1 MVWKRVHMK
10 VRQSAIRTFSSVCCY
25 TSFTTVETVSYCE
38 GEGRLVV
45 RFPVS
50 GQTSGAEPARCVRM
64 ANEHYLELKENPVQF
79 EHASSVN
86 NVFFDEANK
95 QVFAVRSGGATG
107 VVVKGPDDKS
117 SVAFRMD
124 DKGEVKCIKFSI
136 GNKILAVQRTSKSV
150 DFINFIPD
158 YPHMEFTQEC
168 KTKNANVLG
177 FCWTS
182 WNEIVFI
189 TDQGVEFY
197 QVFPD
202 KRSLKLQKSQN
213 INVNWYQY
221 CPETAVL
228 LLSTTVQGNV
238 LQPLAFRNGTISKM
252 SKFEIEL
259 PVIPKPAKLSLSE
272 RDVAIATIYGQLY
285 VMYLKH
291 HSRTPNS
298 PGAEVVLYHL
308 PREGPCKKSHV
319 LKLNT
324 TGKFALNI
332 VDNLVVV
339 HHQSSQTSLIFD
351 IKLKEPDCAVNTHQP
366 VLPARSIHPYRVSL
380 SGPVVV
386 PSQPPVPCQLYSS
399 SWSVF
404 QPDIIISAS
413 EGYLWYLQVKL
424 APMVHLLEDKGK
436 LMDFLLRRRDC
447 KLVILSVCSQILGG
461 HEEAGLPVV
470 ATVFDKL
477 NQVYKDYLEAD
488 QSYTAAM
495 ESGPSRGSTAQKRP
509 VRTQAVIDQS
519 DMYTHVLSAFTE
531 RRDVSHKFII
541 AVLMEYIRSLN
552 QNQIT
557 VQHYLYELVI
567 KTLVQHNLFYMLHQF
582 LQYHVLSDSKP
593 LACLLL
599 SLESTYPPAHQL
611 SLDMLK
617 SGPVCSV
624 CLRPM
629 MRSWRFCCPSSRFWA
644 LSDSSAASAA
654 MTMFQPGSSWMQR
667 ARPET
672 RCCSTPCSDRSSR
685 GTSVYEETPPLTQ
698 VNTVRST
705 WSTSSSCLGSRH

>member
-1 MVWKRVHMK
+1 M
-10 VRQSAIRTFSSVCCY
+10 S
-25 TSFTTVETVSYCE
+25 E
-38 GEGRLVV
+38 
-45 RFPVS
+45 
-50 GQTSGAEPARCVRM
+50 
-64 ANEHYLELKENPVQF
+64 EHYLELSESPVHF

-117 SVAFRMD
+117 SVAFRMED
-124 DKGEVKCIKFSI
+124 RGEVKCIKFSL
-136 GNKILAVQRTSKSV
+136 GNKILAVQRTPKSV
-150 DFINFIPD
+150 DFKNFIPD
-158 YPHMEFTQEC
+158 FPHTEFSQEC
-168 KTKNANVLG
+168 KTKNANILG
-177 FCWTS
+177 FCWTN

-189 TDQGVEFY
+189 TDQGIEYY

-202 KRSLKLQKSQN
+202 KRSLKLLKSQS
-213 INVNWYQY
+213 INVNWFQY
-221 CPETAVL
+221 CPETSVVL
-228 LLSTTVQGNV
+228 LSSTVQGNV
-238 LQPLAFRNGTISKM
+238 LQPLTFRNGAMSKM
-252 SKFEIEL
+252 PKFEIEL
-259 PVIPKPAKLSLSE
+259 PVVPKPAKLSLSE
-272 RDVAIATIYGQLY
+272 RDVAMATIYSQLY

-291 HSRTPNS
+291 HSRSANS
-298 PGAEVVLYHL
+298 PSAEVVLYHL
-308 PREGPCKKSHV
+308 PREGQCKKAHV

-324 TGKFALNI
+324 TGKFALNV

-351 IKLKEPDCAVNTHQP
+351 VKLKEVDCAVSHQP
-366 VLPARSIHPYRVSL
+366 VLPARSIAPYRIPL
-380 SGPVVV
+380 SGPSVV

-413 EGYLWYLQVKL
+413 EGYLWYLEVRL
-424 APMVHLLEDKGK
+424 PPTVNLLQDKGK

-447 KLVILSVCSQILGG
+447 KRVILTVCTQILESADRGS
-461 HEEAGLPVV
+461 LPVV

-477 NQVYKDYLEAD
+477 NQVYKEYLEAE
-488 QSYTAAM
+488 QSYTQAV
-495 ESGPSRGSTAQKRP
+495 ESGASRGNAAQKRP
-509 VRTQAVIDQS
+509 IRTQAVIDQS

-531 RRDVSHKFII
+531 NKDVCHKFTI

-552 QNQIT
+552 QFQIT

-617 SGPVCSV
+617 RLSTANDEIVEVLLSKQQVLGALRFIRSV
-624 CLRPM
+624 GNHDNVSARKFLDAALQTGDEMLFYTVFRSFQQRNQRLRGSPTFNPGEHCEEHVGHFKKLFGEQ
-629 MRSWRFCCPSSRFWA
+629 SLLKPS
-644 LSDSSAASAA
+644 
-654 MTMFQPGSSWMQR
+654 
-667 ARPET
+667 
-672 RCCSTPCSDRSSR
+672 
-685 GTSVYEETPPLTQ
+685 
-698 VNTVRST
+698 TV
-705 WSTSSSCLGSRH
+705 

>member
-1 MVWKRVHMK
+1 
-10 VRQSAIRTFSSVCCY
+10 CC
-25 TSFTTVETVSYCE
+25 TM
-38 GEGRLVV
+38 GE
-45 RFPVS
+45 
-50 GQTSGAEPARCVRM
+50 
-64 ANEHYLELKENPVQF
+64 EHYLELCESPVQF
-79 EHASSVN
+79 EHASNVN

-107 VVVKGPDDKS
+107 VVVKGPEDKS

-158 YPHMEFTQEC
+158 YPHTEFTQEC
-168 KTKNANVLG
+168 KTKNASVLG
-177 FCWTS
+177 FCWTN

-189 TDQGVEFY
+189 TDQGIEFY

-202 KRSLKLQKSQN
+202 KRSLKLLKSQS

-221 CPETAVL
+221 CPETAVI
-228 LLSTTVQGNV
+228 LLSTTVQGNI
-238 LQPLAFRNGTISKM
+238 LQPFAFRNGTMSKM

-259 PVIPKPAKLSLSE
+259 PVVPKPAKLSLSE
-272 RDVAIATIYGQLY
+272 RDIAMATIYGQLF

-291 HSRTPNS
+291 HSRTANS
-298 PGAEVVLYHL
+298 PSAEVVLYHL
-308 PREGPCKKSHV
+308 PREGACKKSHV

-339 HHQSSQTSLIFD
+339 HHQSSQVRYTYSVYGGL
-351 IKLKEPDCAVNTHQP
+351 
-366 VLPARSIHPYRVSL
+366 SVSVAH
-380 SGPVVV
+380 SPKYFNNVCV
-386 PSQPPVPCQLYSS
+386 YSS

-413 EGYLWYLQVKL
+413 EGVGDRSVVKL
-424 APMVHLLEDKGK
+424 PPTVNLLQDKGK

-447 KLVILSVCSQILGG
+447 KMVILSVCSQILEGG
-461 HEEAGLPVV
+461 EKGSLPVV

-477 NQVYKDYLEAD
+477 NQVYKEYLEAE
-488 QSYTAAM
+488 QTYTVAM
-495 ESGPSRGSTAQKRP
+495 ESGPSRGSAAQKRP

-519 DMYTHVLSAFTE
+519 DMYTHVLSSFTE
-531 RRDVSHKFII
+531 RKGVSHKFII

-552 QNQIT
+552 QFQIT

-617 SGPVCSV
+617 RLSTANDEIVEVLLSKQQVLGALRFIRSV
-624 CLRPM
+624 GGHDNVSARKFLDAAQQTGDQMLFYTVFRSFQQRNQRLRGSPNFNPGEHCEEHVVHFKQLFGDQALM
-629 MRSWRFCCPSSRFWA
+629 KPS
-644 LSDSSAASAA
+644 
-654 MTMFQPGSSWMQR
+654 
-667 ARPET
+667 
-672 RCCSTPCSDRSSR
+672 
-685 GTSVYEETPPLTQ
+685 
-698 VNTVRST
+698 TV
-705 WSTSSSCLGSRH
+705 

>member
-1 MVWKRVHMK
+1 M
-10 VRQSAIRTFSSVCCY
+10 SD
-25 TSFTTVETVSYCE
+25 
-38 GEGRLVV
+38 
-45 RFPVS
+45 
-50 GQTSGAEPARCVRM
+50 
-64 ANEHYLELKENPVQF
+64 EHYLELCDNPVQF
-79 EHASSVN
+79 ENASSVN

-107 VVVKGPDDKS
+107 VVVKGPDDKN

-136 GNKILAVQRTSKSV
+136 GNKILAVQRTSKAVMFCQMNLQCVVLEVSCLCFV
-150 DFINFIPD
+150 FRSL
-158 YPHMEFTQEC
+158 Q
-168 KTKNANVLG
+168 TKNASVLG
-177 FCWTS
+177 FCWTN

-189 TDQGVEFY
+189 TDQGIEFY

-202 KRSLKLQKSQN
+202 KRSVKLLKSQS

-221 CPETAVL
+221 CPETAVI

-238 LQPLAFRNGTISKM
+238 LQPFAFRSGTMSKM

-259 PVIPKPAKLSLSE
+259 PVVPKPAKLSLSE
-272 RDVAIATIYGQLY
+272 RDIAMATIYGQLY

-291 HSRTPNS
+291 HSRTANS
-298 PGAEVVLYHL
+298 PSAEVVLYHL
-308 PREGPCKKSHV
+308 PREGACKKSHV

-351 IKLKEPDCAVNTHQP
+351 IRLREPDCAVNTHQP
-366 VLPARSIHPYRVSL
+366 VLPARSIHPYRIPL
-380 SGPVVV
+380 SGPTVV
-386 PSQPPVPCQLYSS
+386 PSQPAVPCQLYSS

-424 APMVHLLEDKGK
+424 PPTVNLLQDKGK

-447 KLVILSVCSQILGG
+447 KMVILSVCSQILEGG
-461 HEEAGLPVV
+461 EKGSLPVV

-477 NQVYKDYLEAD
+477 NQVYKEYLEAE
-488 QSYTAAM
+488 QTYTLAM
-495 ESGPSRGSTAQKRP
+495 ESGPSRGSAAQKRP

-531 RRDVSHKFII
+531 RKGVSHKFII

-552 QNQIT
+552 QFQIT

-593 LACLLL
+593 LVRATPQPRLSTANDEIVEVLL
-599 SLESTYPPAHQL
+599 SKQQVLGALRFIRSVGGHDNVSARKFLDAAQQTGDQMLFYTVFRFFQQRNQRLRGNPAFNPGEHCEEHVVHFKQL
-611 SLDMLK
+611 F
-617 SGPVCSV
+617 GEQ
-624 CLRPM
+624 
-629 MRSWRFCCPSSRFWA
+629 A
-644 LSDSSAASAA
+644 LMKPA
-654 MTMFQPGSSWMQR
+654 
-667 ARPET
+667 
-672 RCCSTPCSDRSSR
+672 
-685 GTSVYEETPPLTQ
+685 
-698 VNTVRST
+698 TV
-705 WSTSSSCLGSRH
+705 

>member
-1 MVWKRVHMK
+1 M
-10 VRQSAIRTFSSVCCY
+10 SD
-25 TSFTTVETVSYCE
+25 
-38 GEGRLVV
+38 
-45 RFPVS
+45 
-50 GQTSGAEPARCVRM
+50 
-64 ANEHYLELKENPVQF
+64 EHYLELCDNPVQF
-79 EHASSVN
+79 ENASSVN

-107 VVVKGPDDKS
+107 VVVKGPDDKN

-150 DFINFIPD
+150 
-158 YPHMEFTQEC
+158 
-168 KTKNANVLG
+168 
-177 FCWTS
+177 
-182 WNEIVFI
+182 
-189 TDQGVEFY
+189 
-197 QVFPD
+197 VFPD
-202 KRSLKLQKSQN
+202 KRSVKLLKSQS

-221 CPETAVL
+221 CPETAVI

-238 LQPLAFRNGTISKM
+238 LQPFAFRSGTMSKM

-259 PVIPKPAKLSLSE
+259 PVVPKPAKLSLSE
-272 RDVAIATIYGQLY
+272 RDIAMATIYGQLY

-291 HSRTPNS
+291 HSRTANS
-298 PGAEVVLYHL
+298 PSAEVVLYHL
-308 PREGPCKKSHV
+308 PREGACKKSHV

-351 IKLKEPDCAVNTHQP
+351 IRLREPDCAVNTHQP
-366 VLPARSIHPYRVSL
+366 VLPARSIHPYRIPL
-380 SGPVVV
+380 SGPTVV
-386 PSQPPVPCQLYSS
+386 PSQPAVPCQLYSS

-424 APMVHLLEDKGK
+424 PPTVNLLQDKGK

-447 KLVILSVCSQILGG
+447 KMVILSVCSQILEGG
-461 HEEAGLPVV
+461 EKGSLPVV

-477 NQVYKDYLEAD
+477 NQVYKEYLEAE
-488 QSYTAAM
+488 QTYTLAM
-495 ESGPSRGSTAQKRP
+495 ESGPSRGSAAQKRP

-531 RRDVSHKFII
+531 RKGVSHKFII

-552 QNQIT
+552 QFQIT

-593 LACLLL
+593 LVRATPQPRLSTANDEIVEVLL
-599 SLESTYPPAHQL
+599 SKQQVLGALRFIRSVGGHDNVSARKFLDAAQQTGDQMLFYTVFRFFQQRNQRLRGNPAFNPGEHCEEHVVHFKQL
-611 SLDMLK
+611 F
-617 SGPVCSV
+617 GEQ
-624 CLRPM
+624 
-629 MRSWRFCCPSSRFWA
+629 A
-644 LSDSSAASAA
+644 LMKPA
-654 MTMFQPGSSWMQR
+654 
-667 ARPET
+667 
-672 RCCSTPCSDRSSR
+672 
-685 GTSVYEETPPLTQ
+685 
-698 VNTVRST
+698 TV
-705 WSTSSSCLGSRH
+705 

>member
-1 MVWKRVHMK
+1 M
-10 VRQSAIRTFSSVCCY
+10 S
-25 TSFTTVETVSYCE
+25 E
-38 GEGRLVV
+38 
-45 RFPVS
+45 
-50 GQTSGAEPARCVRM
+50 
-64 ANEHYLELKENPVQF
+64 EHYLELCENPVQF

-150 DFINFIPD
+150 
-158 YPHMEFTQEC
+158 
-168 KTKNANVLG
+168 
-177 FCWTS
+177 
-182 WNEIVFI
+182 
-189 TDQGVEFY
+189 
-197 QVFPD
+197 VFPD
-202 KRSLKLQKSQN
+202 KRSLKLLKSQS

-221 CPETAVL
+221 CPETAVI
-228 LLSTTVQGNV
+228 LLSTTVQGNI
-238 LQPLAFRNGTISKM
+238 LQPFAFRSGTMSKM

-259 PVIPKPAKLSLSE
+259 PVVPKPAKLSLSE
-272 RDVAIATIYGQLY
+272 RDIAMATIYGQLH

-291 HSRTPNS
+291 HSRTANS
-298 PGAEVVLYHL
+298 TSAEVVLYHL
-308 PREGPCKKSHV
+308 PREGACKKSHV

-366 VLPARSIHPYRVSL
+366 VLPARSIHPYRIPL
-380 SGPVVV
+380 SGPAVV

-424 APMVHLLEDKGK
+424 PPTVNLLQDKGK

-447 KLVILSVCSQILGG
+447 KMVILSVCSQSTRGV
-461 HEEAGLPVV
+461 LPVV

-477 NQVYKDYLEAD
+477 NQVYKEYLEAE
-488 QSYTAAM
+488 QSYTVAM
-495 ESGPSRGSTAQKRP
+495 ESGPSRGSAAQKRP

-519 DMYTHVLSAFTE
+519 DMYTHVLSSFTE
-531 RRDVSHKFII
+531 RKGVSHKFII

-552 QNQIT
+552 QFQIT

-617 SGPVCSV
+617 RLSTANDEIVEVLLSKQQVLGALRFIRSV
-624 CLRPM
+624 GGHDNVSARKFLDAARQTGDQMLFYTVFRSFQQRNQRLRGSPGFNPGEHCEEHVVHFKQLFGEQALM
-629 MRSWRFCCPSSRFWA
+629 KPS
-644 LSDSSAASAA
+644 
-654 MTMFQPGSSWMQR
+654 
-667 ARPET
+667 
-672 RCCSTPCSDRSSR
+672 
-685 GTSVYEETPPLTQ
+685 
-698 VNTVRST
+698 TV
-705 WSTSSSCLGSRH
+705 

>member
-1 MVWKRVHMK
+1 M
-10 VRQSAIRTFSSVCCY
+10 
-25 TSFTTVETVSYCE
+25 
-38 GEGRLVV
+38 GE
-45 RFPVS
+45 
-50 GQTSGAEPARCVRM
+50 
-64 ANEHYLELKENPVQF
+64 EHYLELCESPVQF
-79 EHASSVN
+79 EHASNVN

-107 VVVKGPDDKS
+107 VVVKGPEDKS

-158 YPHMEFTQEC
+158 YPHTEFTQEC
-168 KTKNANVLG
+168 KTKNASVLG
-177 FCWTS
+177 FCWTN

-189 TDQGVEFY
+189 TDQGIEFY

-202 KRSLKLQKSQN
+202 KRSLKLLKSQS

-221 CPETAVL
+221 CPETAVI
-228 LLSTTVQGNV
+228 LLSTTVQGNI
-238 LQPLAFRNGTISKM
+238 LQPFAFRNGTMSKM

-259 PVIPKPAKLSLSE
+259 PVVPKPAKLSLSE
-272 RDVAIATIYGQLY
+272 RDIAMAT
-285 VMYLKH
+285 ME
-291 HSRTPNS
+291 
-298 PGAEVVLYHL
+298 GA
-308 PREGPCKKSHV
+308 CKKSHV

-351 IKLKEPDCAVNTHQP
+351 IKLKDPDCAVNTHQP
-366 VLPARSIHPYRVSL
+366 VLPARSIHPYRIPL
-380 SGPVVV
+380 SGVGDR
-386 PSQPPVPCQLYSS
+386 S
-399 SWSVF
+399 
-404 QPDIIISAS
+404 
-413 EGYLWYLQVKL
+413 VKL
-424 APMVHLLEDKGK
+424 PPTVNLLQDKGK

-447 KLVILSVCSQILGG
+447 KMVILSVCSQILEGG
-461 HEEAGLPVV
+461 EKGSLPVV

-477 NQVYKDYLEAD
+477 NQVYKEYLEAE
-488 QSYTAAM
+488 QTYTVAM
-495 ESGPSRGSTAQKRP
+495 ESGPSRGSAAQKRP

-519 DMYTHVLSAFTE
+519 DMYTHVLSSFTE
-531 RRDVSHKFII
+531 RKGVSHKFII

-552 QNQIT
+552 QFQIT

-617 SGPVCSV
+617 RLSTANDEIVEVLLSKQQVLGALRFIRSV
-624 CLRPM
+624 GGHDNVSARKFLDAAQQTGDQMLFYTVFRSFQQRNQRLRGSPNFNPGEHCEEHVVHFKQLFGDQALM
-629 MRSWRFCCPSSRFWA
+629 KPS
-644 LSDSSAASAA
+644 
-654 MTMFQPGSSWMQR
+654 
-667 ARPET
+667 
-672 RCCSTPCSDRSSR
+672 
-685 GTSVYEETPPLTQ
+685 
-698 VNTVRST
+698 TV
-705 WSTSSSCLGSRH
+705 

>member
-1 MVWKRVHMK
+1 M
-10 VRQSAIRTFSSVCCY
+10 S
-25 TSFTTVETVSYCE
+25 E
-38 GEGRLVV
+38 
-45 RFPVS
+45 
-50 GQTSGAEPARCVRM
+50 
-64 ANEHYLELKENPVQF
+64 EHYLELCENPVQF

-158 YPHMEFTQEC
+158 YPHTEFTQEC
-168 KTKNANVLG
+168 KTKNASVLG
-177 FCWTS
+177 FCWTN

-189 TDQGVEFY
+189 TDQGIEFY

-202 KRSLKLQKSQN
+202 KRSLKLLKSQS

-221 CPETAVL
+221 CPETAVI
-228 LLSTTVQGNV
+228 LLSTTVQGNI
-238 LQPLAFRNGTISKM
+238 LQPFAFRSGTMSKM

-259 PVIPKPAKLSLSE
+259 PVVPKPAKLSLSE
-272 RDVAIATIYGQLY
+272 RDIAMATIYGQLH

-291 HSRTPNS
+291 HSRTANS
-298 PGAEVVLYHL
+298 TSAEVVLYHL
-308 PREGPCKKSHV
+308 PREGACKKSHV

-366 VLPARSIHPYRVSL
+366 VLPARSIHPYRIPL
-380 SGPVVV
+380 SGPAVV

-424 APMVHLLEDKGK
+424 PPTVNLLQDKGK

-447 KLVILSVCSQILGG
+447 KMVILSVCSQSTRGV
-461 HEEAGLPVV
+461 LPVV

-477 NQVYKDYLEAD
+477 NQVYKEYLEAE
-488 QSYTAAM
+488 QSYTVV
-495 ESGPSRGSTAQKRP
+495 SDDCSTHTHKHTSA
-509 VRTQAVIDQS
+509 VSSTSTNTQRR
-519 DMYTHVLSAFTE
+519 VLWVG
-531 RRDVSHKFII
+531 VSHKFII

-552 QNQIT
+552 QFQIT

-617 SGPVCSV
+617 RLSTANDEIVEVLLSKQQVLGALRFIRSV
-624 CLRPM
+624 GGHDNVSARKFLDAARQTGDQMLFYTVFRSFQQRNQRLRGSPGFNPGEHCEEHVVHFKQLFGEQALM
-629 MRSWRFCCPSSRFWA
+629 KPS
-644 LSDSSAASAA
+644 
-654 MTMFQPGSSWMQR
+654 
-667 ARPET
+667 
-672 RCCSTPCSDRSSR
+672 
-685 GTSVYEETPPLTQ
+685 
-698 VNTVRST
+698 TV
-705 WSTSSSCLGSRH
+705 

>member
-1 MVWKRVHMK
+1 MSE
-10 VRQSAIRTFSSVCCY
+10 Q
-25 TSFTTVETVSYCE
+25 
-38 GEGRLVV
+38 
-45 RFPVS
+45 
-50 GQTSGAEPARCVRM
+50 
-64 ANEHYLELKENPVQF
+64 HYLELCEKPVQF
-79 EHASSVN
+79 EHASNVN

-107 VVVKGPDDKS
+107 VVVKGPDDKN

-136 GNKILAVQRTSKSV
+136 GNKILAVQRTLKSV

-158 YPHMEFTQEC
+158 YPHTEFTQEC

-177 FCWTS
+177 FCWTN

-189 TDQGVEFY
+189 TDQGIEFY

-202 KRSLKLQKSQN
+202 KRSLKLLKSQS

-221 CPETAVL
+221 CPETTVI
-228 LLSTTVQGNV
+228 LLSTTVQGNI
-238 LQPLAFRNGTISKM
+238 LQPFAFRNGTMSKM

-259 PVIPKPAKLSLSE
+259 PVVPKPAKLSLSE
-272 RDVAIATIYGQLY
+272 RDIAMATIYGQLY

-291 HSRTPNS
+291 HSKTANS
-298 PGAEVVLYHL
+298 PSAEVVLYHL
-308 PREGPCKKSHV
+308 PREGACKKSHV

-339 HHQSSQTSLIFD
+339 HHQSSQTSMIFD

-366 VLPARSIHPYRVSL
+366 VLPARSIHPYRIPL
-380 SGPVVV
+380 SD
-386 PSQPPVPCQLYSS
+386 SS

-424 APMVHLLEDKGK
+424 TPTVNLLQDKGK

-447 KLVILSVCSQILGG
+447 KMVILSVCSQILEGG
-461 HEEAGLPVV
+461 EKGSLPVV

-477 NQVYKDYLEAD
+477 NQVYKEYLEAE
-488 QSYTAAM
+488 QSYAAM
-495 ESGPSRGSTAQKRP
+495 ESGPSRGGAAQKRP

-519 DMYTHVLSAFTE
+519 DMYTHVLSSFTE
-531 RRDVSHKFII
+531 GKGVSHKFII

-552 QNQIT
+552 QFQIT

-567 KTLVQHNLFYMLHQF
+567 KMLVQHNLFYMLHQF

-617 SGPVCSV
+617 RLSTANDEIVEVLLSKQQVLGALRFIRSV
-624 CLRPM
+624 GGHDNVSARKFLDAARQTGDQMLFYTVFRSFQQRNQRLRG
-629 MRSWRFCCPSSRFWA
+629 SPSFNPGEHCEEHVDHFKLLFGEQA
-644 LSDSSAASAA
+644 L
-654 MTMFQPGSSWMQR
+654 MKP
-667 ARPET
+667 
-672 RCCSTPCSDRSSR
+672 STI
-685 GTSVYEETPPLTQ
+685 
-698 VNTVRST
+698 
-705 WSTSSSCLGSRH
+705 

>member
-1 MVWKRVHMK
+1 M
-10 VRQSAIRTFSSVCCY
+10 S
-25 TSFTTVETVSYCE
+25 E
-38 GEGRLVV
+38 
-45 RFPVS
+45 
-50 GQTSGAEPARCVRM
+50 
-64 ANEHYLELKENPVQF
+64 EHYLELCENPVQF
-79 EHASSVN
+79 ENASSVN

-158 YPHMEFTQEC
+158 FPHLEFSQEC
-168 KTKNANVLG
+168 KTKNASVLG
-177 FCWTS
+177 FCWTN

-189 TDQGVEFY
+189 TDQGIEFY
-197 QVFPD
+197 QVLPD
-202 KRSLKLQKSQN
+202 KRSLKLLKSQS
-213 INVNWYQY
+213 INVNWYMY
-221 CPETAVL
+221 CPETCVL

-238 LQPLAFRNGTISKM
+238 LQPFAFKSGTMAKM

-259 PVIPKPAKLSLSE
+259 PVVPKPAKLNLSE
-272 RDVAIATIYGQLY
+272 RDIAVATIYGQLY

-291 HSRTPNS
+291 HSRNTNS
-298 PGAEVVLYHL
+298 PCAEVVLYQL
-308 PREGPCKKSHV
+308 PRDGACKKTNV

-324 TGKFALNI
+324 TGKFALNV

-339 HHQSSQTSLIFD
+339 HHQSSQTSIIFD
-351 IKLKEPDCAVNTHQP
+351 IKLREPDCALNIHQP
-366 VLPARSIHPYRVSL
+366 VLPARSIHPYRIPL
-380 SGPVVV
+380 TGPAAV
-386 PSQPPVPCQLYSS
+386 PTQPPVPCELYSS

-424 APMVHLLEDKGK
+424 PPAVKLLQDKGK

-447 KLVILSVCSQILGG
+447 KMVILSVCSQMLNG
-461 HEEAGLPVV
+461 EDKVTLPVV

-477 NQVYKDYLEAD
+477 NQVYKEYLEAE
-488 QSYTAAM
+488 QTYTLAV
-495 ESGPSRGSTAQKRP
+495 ESGPARGSTTRERP

-519 DMYTHVLSAFTE
+519 DMYTHVLSTFTE
-531 RRDVSHKFII
+531 NKGTCHKFII
-541 AVLMEYIRSLN
+541 AVLMDYIRSLN
-552 QNQIT
+552 QFQIT

-599 SLESTYPPAHQL
+599 SLESTYAPAHQL

-617 SGPVCSV
+617 RLSTANDEIVEVLLSKQQVLGALRFIRSV
-624 CLRPM
+624 GGHDNISARKFLDAARQTTDQMLFYTIFRFFEQRNLRL
-629 MRSWRFCCPSSRFWA
+629 RGSPSFNPGEHCEEHVAYFKQVFGEQA
-644 LSDSSAASAA
+644 LMKQA
-654 MTMFQPGSSWMQR
+654 
-667 ARPET
+667 
-672 RCCSTPCSDRSSR
+672 
-685 GTSVYEETPPLTQ
+685 
-698 VNTVRST
+698 TV
-705 WSTSSSCLGSRH
+705 

>member
-1 MVWKRVHMK
+1 M
-10 VRQSAIRTFSSVCCY
+10 
-25 TSFTTVETVSYCE
+25 
-38 GEGRLVV
+38 
-45 RFPVS
+45 
-50 GQTSGAEPARCVRM
+50 AE
-64 ANEHYLELKENPVQF
+64 EHYLELSENPVQF

-158 YPHMEFTQEC
+158 YPHTEFSQEC
-168 KTKNANVLG
+168 KTKNANILG
-177 FCWTS
+177 FCWTN
-182 WNEIVFI
+182 WNEVVFI
-189 TDQGVEFY
+189 TDQGIEFY

-202 KRSLKLQKSQN
+202 KRSLKLLKSQS

-221 CPETAVL
+221 CPETAVI

-238 LQPLAFRNGTISKM
+238 LQPFAFRNGTMSKM

-259 PVIPKPAKLSLSE
+259 PVVPKPAKLSLSE
-272 RDVAIATIYGQLY
+272 RDIAMATIYGQLY

-291 HSRTPNS
+291 HSRTANS
-298 PGAEVVLYHL
+298 PSAEVVLYHL
-308 PREGPCKKSHV
+308 SREGSCKKSHV

-351 IKLKEPDCAVNTHQP
+351 IKLKEPDCALNIHQP
-366 VLPARSIHPYRVSL
+366 VLPARSIHPYRIPL
-380 SGPVVV
+380 AGPAAV

-424 APMVHLLEDKGK
+424 PPTVNLLQDKGK
-436 LMDFLLRRRDC
+436 LMDFLLRRREC
-447 KLVILSVCSQILGG
+447 KMVILSVCSQILEVGEKG
-461 HEEAGLPVV
+461 SLPVV

-477 NQVYKDYLEAD
+477 NQVYKDYLEAE
-488 QSYTAAM
+488 QSYTQAM
-495 ESGPSRGSTAQKRP
+495 ESGPSRGSAAQKRP

-519 DMYTHVLSAFTE
+519 DMYTHVLSSFTE
-531 RRDVSHKFII
+531 RKGVSHKFVI

-552 QNQIT
+552 QFQIT

-617 SGPVCSV
+617 RLSTANDEIIEVLLSKQQVLGALRFIRSV
-624 CLRPM
+624 GGH
-629 MRSWRFCCPSSRFWA
+629 
-644 LSDSSAASAA
+644 DNASARKFLDA
-654 MTMFQPGSSWMQR
+654 AQQTGDQMLFYTVFRSFQQRNQRLRGSPAFNPGEHCEEHVAHFKQLFGEQALMK
-667 ARPET
+667 P
-672 RCCSTPCSDRSSR
+672 ST
-685 GTSVYEETPPLTQ
+685 V
-698 VNTVRST
+698 
-705 WSTSSSCLGSRH
+705 